1 MFSALENSIRQL
13 IFLDKSL
20 VSKDLV
26 VNDVVSFDNYLAT
39 TQPLLS
45 DEETLGDL
53 WNKFEKD
60 QVKVDQES
68 HLSKIME
75 KPSSALA
82 LETIHI
88 LMTFVILTGSTE
100 LQAPKVKASKS
111 LEI

>member
-1 MFSALENSIRQL
+1 
-13 IFLDKSL
+13 
-20 VSKDLV
+20 
-26 VNDVVSFDNYLAT
+26 
-39 TQPLLS
+39 
-45 DEETLGDL
+45 
-53 WNKFEKD
+53 
-60 QVKVDQES
+60 
-68 HLSKIME
+68 ME